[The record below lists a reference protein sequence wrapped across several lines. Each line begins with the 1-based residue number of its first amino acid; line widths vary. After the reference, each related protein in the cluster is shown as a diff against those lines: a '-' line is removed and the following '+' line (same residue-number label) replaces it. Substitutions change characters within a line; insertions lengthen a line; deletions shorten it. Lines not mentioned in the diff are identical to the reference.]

1 MSTSLLIAS
10 RRWLLPSISK
20 TKFQTI
26 LNYNVNTQVLICLQ
40 TSTTNFQ
47 FPFHASKMKMREGKF
62 LTISNLLF
70 NKKTKSTFSFKT
82 LYHLLCLI
90 PWKIKSINYKWRNK
104 DMNKHWWIMW
114 PTPRKVKY
122 MINCKWRNKERK
134 SHWRVKWLISRKAY
148 VPNTSCQYWM

>member
-47 FPFHASKMKMREGKF
+47 FPFHASKMKTREGKF
-62 LTISNLLF
+62 LTISYLLF

-82 LYHLLCLI
+82 TSFYTLKKGNMVI
-90 PWKIKSINYKWRNK
+90 GF
-104 DMNKHWWIMW
+104 
-114 PTPRKVKY
+114 VY
-122 MINCKWRNKERK
+122 MMIEGFL
-134 SHWRVKWLISRKAY
+134 SEEH
-148 VPNTSCQYWM
+148 